1 MLILIAVLYHENEF
15 GSDDHYHWRHQ
26 ENWLL
31 TSYTDEMPFIIA
43 TFCSYQK
50 KNHLHSRNEPF
61 SWFYIKIQ
69 PVDKKD
75 YS

>member
-50 KNHLHSRNEPF
+50 KII
-61 SWFYIKIQ
+61 YIPEMSHFHDFI
-69 PVDKKD
+69 
-75 YS
+75 